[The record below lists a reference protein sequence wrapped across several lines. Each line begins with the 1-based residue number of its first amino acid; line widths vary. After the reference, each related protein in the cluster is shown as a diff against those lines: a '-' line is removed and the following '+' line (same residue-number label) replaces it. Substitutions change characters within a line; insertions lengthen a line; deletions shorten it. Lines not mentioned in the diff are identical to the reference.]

1 MSLGVQSD
9 PLPSTELGEGE
20 ERQLQCQTEQKFMAK
35 KRHVYSSIVGLIAI
49 WTMFTWIKSCSIL
62 YVKV

>member
-49 WTMFTWIKSCSIL
+49 
-62 YVKV
+62 